1 MQNLIAPPT
10 HRPLAAAQYSTYL
23 QRTAPFSFCTRTFAH
38 LSSRTFAY
46 SSINNNIDNDEIM
59 QEEEEDGDDVII
71 TFYFLHFITVILTA
85 LYYLQP
91 PWS

>member
-59 QEEEEDGDDVII
+59 QEDEEEDGDDVII
-71 TFYFLHFITVILTA
+71 TFYFNSLSLLF
-85 LYYLQP
+85 
-91 PWS
+91 